1 MKFLMNSENLQAR
14 IALPLFFALLY
25 LLPLGMAPL
34 RVPDE
39 TRYAEISREMAASG
53 DAVVPRLLGKRY
65 FEKPP
70 AGYWINSA
78 CLLLFGENNFAAR
91 LGPALSTGLGAL
103 MVYALALALR
113 RERGTAV
120 NAALIHLSMLQVLGI
135 GTYNVLDAIFCMW
148 VTASMLCSYAALRAR
163 GAPGRLCAFAALGAA
178 CGAAFLTKGF
188 PGPALAALTALP
200 IALKEKSLRTLFL
213 YGPVAVLAAVAVALP
228 WGLVIAGREPDFW
241 NYFFWVEHIQRF
253 AGEKAQHSEPFWFYL
268 PWFAG
273 GLLPWLGLAPQAL
286 REAWRERSRR
296 PELFFLLVWVLAP
309 LLFFSAAKGKLPT
322 YILPCAAPA
331 ALLLAFYADGKHG
344 GTGRDGPD
352 ALKINGRI
360 NLGLGLAGL
369 AAFPVLFF
377 DLTPGPAVYAGDEKY
392 KLWICLAAVAAWTLC
407 SLASLADRRRYWRA
421 AALCPL
427 SIILAAAFCLPARIT
442 DQKEPQGLIR
452 PHLEELR
459 HCRSLLAGSVGL
471 AAGLAFELKRS
482 DVLLYNDEGE
492 LAYGLSYPDGRDGT
506 VNAGSFP
513 AWLAKAGA
521 EGDTALLIRDRDL
534 PPDLG
539 VTPDAVYRK
548 GGLLLLIFKGA
559 GKSIGPAPVR
569 AAPLRCSKN
578 QQYREN
584 ISD

>member
-1 MKFLMNSENLQAR
+1 MIDEKFPAG
-14 IALPLFFALLY
+14 IILPLFFVLLY
-25 LLPLGMAPL
+25 LIPLGMAPL

-78 CLLLFGENNFAAR
+78 CLLVFGENNFAAR
-91 LGPALSTGLGAL
+91 LGSALSTGLGAL
-103 MVYALALALR
+103 MVYALALAVR
-113 RERGTAV
+113 RERRTALS
-120 NAALIHLSMLQVLGI
+120 AALIHLSMLQVLGI
-135 GTYNVLDAIFCMW
+135 GTYNVLDAMFCMW
-148 VTASMLCSYAALRAR
+148 VTASMLCAYAAVRAR
-163 GAPGRLCAFAALGAA
+163 STRGRLCSFAVLGAV

-188 PGPALAALTALP
+188 PGPALAALAALP
-200 IALKEKSLRTLFL
+200 VALKEKSLRTLLL

-228 WGLVIAGREPDFW
+228 WGIMIAGREPDFW

-273 GLLPWLGLAPQAL
+273 GLLPWLGLTPQAL
-286 REAWRERSRR
+286 REAWRERARR

-309 LLFFSAAKGKLPT
+309 LLFFSAARGKLPT

-331 ALLLAFYADGKHG
+331 ALLLALYAEGPRCG
-344 GTGRDGPD
+344 AGRDGPD
-352 ALKINGRI
+352 ALKINGLV
-360 NLGLGLAGL
+360 NLGIGLAGL

-377 DLTPGPAVYAGDEKY
+377 DLTPGPAVYTDSEKY
-392 KLWICLAAVAAWTLC
+392 KLWICLAAVAAWMLFSLV
-407 SLASLADRRRYWRA
+407 SLAGRRSCWRT

-459 HCRSLLAGSVGL
+459 HCRHLFGGSVGL
-471 AAGLAFELKRS
+471 AAGLAFELKRN

-492 LAYGLSYPDGRDGT
+492 LAYGLSYPDSRDGT
-506 VNAGSFP
+506 VGAGAFP
-513 AWLAKAGA
+513 AWLAKARE

-539 VTPDAVYRK
+539 ATPDALYRR
-548 GGLLLLIFKGA
+548 GGLLLFIFKGNNRP
-559 GKSIGPAPVR
+559 G
-569 AAPLRCSKN
+569 
-578 QQYREN
+578 
-584 ISD
+584 

>member
-1 MKFLMNSENLQAR
+1 MTDEKFPAR
-14 IALPLFFALLY
+14 IILLFFFALLY

-53 DAVVPRLLGKRY
+53 EAVVPRLLGKRY

-78 CLLLFGENNFAAR
+78 CLLLFGESNFAVR
-91 LGPALSTGLGAL
+91 MGPALSTGLGAL
-103 MVYALALALR
+103 MVYALAFFLR
-113 RERGTAV
+113 RERRTALS
-120 NAALIHLSMLQVLGI
+120 AALIYLSMLQVLGI

-148 VTASMLCSYAALRAR
+148 VTASMLCSYAAMRAR
-163 GAPGRLCAFAALGAA
+163 GTRGRLCVFAALGAA

-188 PGPALAALTALP
+188 PGPALAALAALP
-200 IALKEKSLRTLFL
+200 VALKEKSLRTLFL
-213 YGPVAVLAAVAVALP
+213 YGPVAVLVAAAVSLP
-228 WGLVIAGREPDFW
+228 WGLMIAGREPDFW

-253 AGEKAQHSEPFWFYL
+253 AGEKAQHGEPFWFYL

-273 GLLPWLGLAPQAL
+273 GMVPWVGLAPPAL
-286 REAWRERSRR
+286 REAWRERSRC

-331 ALLLAFYADGKHG
+331 ALLLAFYAERRQCGA
-344 GTGRDGPD
+344 GRDGPD
-352 ALKINGRI
+352 ALKINGLI
-360 NLGLGLAGL
+360 NLGIGLAGL
-369 AAFPVLFF
+369 AAFPVFFF
-377 DLTPGPAVYAGDEKY
+377 DLTPGPAVYADNEKY
-392 KLWICLAAVAAWTLC
+392 KLWLCLAAVAAWTLF
-407 SLASLADRRRYWRA
+407 SLASLADRRRYWRT

-427 SIILAAAFCLPARIT
+427 PIILAAAFCLPARVA

-459 HCRSLLAGSVGL
+459 HCRRLSAGSVGL

-482 DVLLYNDEGE
+482 DVTLYNDEGE

-506 VNAGSFP
+506 VSAGAFP
-513 AWLAKAGA
+513 AWLAQARE
-521 EGDTALLIRDRDL
+521 EGDTALLIRERDL
-534 PPDLG
+534 PPG
-539 VTPDAVYRK
+539 FGMTPDALYSK
-548 GGLLLLIFKGA
+548 GGLLLFIFKGNAA
-559 GKSIGPAPVR
+559 GKP
-569 AAPLRCSKN
+569 
-578 QQYREN
+578 
-584 ISD
+584 